1 MTFKVGDRQHMVY
14 QETDNGPVFMMDDEE
29 YCLTIFSLQ
38 FWRVSSAIICYF
50 YRFSY
55 FYMPLYQFYAFSRAS
70 LYESKPFLMDKGVH
84 LRDEYKYGRRSGV
97 GANVKYSRGGWG

>member
-1 MTFKVGDRQHMVY
+1 MVY
-14 QETDNGPVFMMDDEE
+14 QATDCVPSWIMDDEE
-29 YCLTIFSLQ
+29 RHLSNFSLR
-38 FWRVSSAIICYF
+38 FWRVGSAIICYF

-97 GANVKYSRGGWG
+97 GDNVKKSRGGWG